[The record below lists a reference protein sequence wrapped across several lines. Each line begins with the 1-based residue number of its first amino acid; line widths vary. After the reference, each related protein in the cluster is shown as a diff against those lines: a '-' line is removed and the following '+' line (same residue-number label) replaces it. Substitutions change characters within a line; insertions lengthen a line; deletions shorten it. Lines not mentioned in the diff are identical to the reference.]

1 MNEDAS
7 DLRRYRAHYDAN
19 AINLIKLKLI
29 PRVCIKSLPNISS
42 YSSTV
47 TQVMACCQ
55 LSQAIAWTNGDLR
68 LLASILI
75 LFFKS

>member
-7 DLRRYRAHYDAN
+7 DLRRYRAHYDVN

-55 LSQAIAWTNGDLR
+55 LSIEPMAI
-68 LLASILI
+68 
-75 LFFKS
+75 